1 MSLSQFW
8 FQVTENCYEKNPLL
22 WSLIIASTQ
31 QTKEIT
37 KKSFT
42 AKLAKK
48 LRAKYLR
55 LKKLPTWKTACFS
68 WGVALSSFC
77 WINLEPCW
85 SWLNSTTWSVSSRS
99 CRFGYRLFL
108 KLDAYYRAA
117 QIIYLNV
124 FKEIMRRWG
133 GGITPYNHSLHPLDD
148 KIDSRQFSK

>member
-48 LRAKYLR
+48 LRAKIFQVEKVAYLED
-55 LKKLPTWKTACFS
+55 C
-68 WGVALSSFC
+68 
-77 WINLEPCW
+77 
-85 SWLNSTTWSVSSRS
+85 
-99 CRFGYRLFL
+99 LFL
-108 KLDAYYRAA
+108 LGCGPLQLLLDKPWAMLVLAELNNMVGQLTQLQVRVPAVPKIRCIL
-117 QIIYLNV
+117 QGRSNYL
-124 FKEIMRRWG
+124 
-133 GGITPYNHSLHPLDD
+133 S
-148 KIDSRQFSK
+148 